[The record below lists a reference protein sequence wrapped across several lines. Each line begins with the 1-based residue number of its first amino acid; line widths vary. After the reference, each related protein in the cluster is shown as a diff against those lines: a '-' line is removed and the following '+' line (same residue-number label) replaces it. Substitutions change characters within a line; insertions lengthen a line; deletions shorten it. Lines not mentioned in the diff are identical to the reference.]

1 LRLHRGETIIV
12 DEQYMKLERVLVAVN
27 GKDSDVETVKLAC
40 DLAKKFKAKVYVVYV
55 IEVKR
60 SLPLDATIES
70 EIEKAE
76 KALSRAEEIAAEHDY
91 EVETDLVQAREV
103 GPAIVD
109 EAMERDVDL
118 IVMGFGYKKRFGI
131 FNLGRV
137 IPYVLEEAPCRVLL
151 YRENIS

>member
-1 LRLHRGETIIV
+1 MRLEKI
-12 DEQYMKLERVLVAVN
+12 LVAIN
-27 GKDSDVETVKLAC
+27 GKDADVEAVKLAC
-40 DLAKKFKAKVYVVYV
+40 DLAKKSKAKVYVVYI
-55 IEVKR
+55 IEVRR
-60 SLPLDATIES
+60 SLPLDAVIES

-76 KALSRAEEIAAEHDY
+76 KVLTRAEDIAADRDY

-109 EAMERDVDL
+109 EAMEREADL
-118 IVMGFGYKKRFGI
+118 VLMGVTYKKRFGI

-151 YRENIS
+151 CREPMS